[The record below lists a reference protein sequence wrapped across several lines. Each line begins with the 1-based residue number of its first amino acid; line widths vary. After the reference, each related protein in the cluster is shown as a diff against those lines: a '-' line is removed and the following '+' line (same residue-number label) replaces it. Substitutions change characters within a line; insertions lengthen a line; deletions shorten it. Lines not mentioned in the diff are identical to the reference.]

1 MTLKPCIIENLPND
15 NHDFTMRTWLAI
27 EFSYVTKKKIE
38 TDFCIA
44 PLGSKEIDGRW
55 YLFGFDLDKHLLIF
69 DMANITDEIGF
80 FFGIFSLPETLDF
93 ERIATQY
100 FSPERVE

>member
-1 MTLKPCIIENLPND
+1 MTTESSTIGNVSND
-15 NHDFTMRTWLAI
+15 NQDFTMRQWLVI
-27 EFSYVTKKKIE
+27 EFSYVTKEKIE

-55 YLFGFDLDKHLLIF
+55 YLFGLDLDKHLRIF
-69 DMANITDEIGF
+69 DMANITYEMGF
-80 FFGIFSLPETLDF
+80 FFEIFSLPKTLDF